1 MTSLYFFD
9 RSRCQP
15 PDRATLAASPARPG
29 LVAPWSDRQAV
40 NRRLTGDSPFGDDQV
55 MAAAAIQ
62 SIEPAVITASASV
75 VIAVIVFVANQ
86 LASVRNDRRKAR
98 LSRVGDQ
105 LRELYGPL
113 HALVSVNEHLWRT
126 MRTSHLPEREKRHVS
141 AMTVDES
148 EEWIRWLQ
156 QGLMPANKQ
165 MRDLIVKHADL
176 IAEDDM
182 PVPLQDFC
190 AHVASYEVH
199 LARPAGSLPRQALIA
214 HPGEPFVTYVRDGF
228 ATLKK
233 EQARLLGGK
242 AGGTT
247 PSVS

>member
-1 MTSLYFFD
+1 MVSSNPVA
-9 RSRCQP
+9 RWPNPQ
-15 PDRATLAASPARPG
+15 AA
-29 LVAPWSDRQAV
+29 
-40 NRRLTGDSPFGDDQV
+40 NRRLTGDSPLGDDDA
-55 MAAAAIQ
+55 MAATATQ

-86 LASVRNDRRKAR
+86 LASLRNERRKAR
-98 LSRVGDQ
+98 LTRVSDQ

-126 MRTSHLPEREKRHVS
+126 MRASHLPEREERHVG

-148 EEWIRWLQ
+148 EQWTRWLQ

-176 IAEDDM
+176 IAEDDV

-199 LARPAGSLPRQALIA
+199 LARPAGSPPQRALIA
-214 HPGEPFVTYVRDGF
+214 HPGEPFITYVGDGF

-233 EQARLLGGK
+233 EQTRLLGGK
-242 AGGTT
+242 AGGTM

>member
-1 MTSLYFFD
+1 MVD
-9 RSRCQP
+9 A
-15 PDRATLAASPARPG
+15 AT
-29 LVAPWSDRQAV
+29 
-40 NRRLTGDSPFGDDQV
+40 
-55 MAAAAIQ
+55 Q

-126 MRTSHLPEREKRHVS
+126 MRGSHLPERETRHAG

-148 EEWIRWLQ
+148 EEWTRWLQ

-182 PVPLQDFC
+182 PAPLQDFC

-199 LARPAGSLPRQALIA
+199 LARPSGSPPRQALIA
-214 HPGEPFVTYVRDGF
+214 HPGEPFVAYVQNGF

-233 EQARLLGGK
+233 EQARLLGKNGR
-242 AGGTT
+242 TT
-247 PSVS
+247 PPAA

>member
-1 MTSLYFFD
+1 
-9 RSRCQP
+9 
-15 PDRATLAASPARPG
+15 
-29 LVAPWSDRQAV
+29 
-40 NRRLTGDSPFGDDQV
+40 LTGDSPLGDDDA
-55 MAAAAIQ
+55 MAAATP

-75 VIAVIVFVANQ
+75 VVAVIVFVANQ
-86 LASVRNDRRKAR
+86 LASLRNDRRKVRLAR
-98 LSRVGDQ
+98 VSDQ

-113 HALVSVNEHLWRT
+113 HALVSVNEHLWRA
-126 MRTSHLPEREKRHVS
+126 MRASHLPEREKRQAG

-148 EEWIRWLQ
+148 DEWTRWLQ

-199 LARPAGSLPRQALIA
+199 LARPAGSPPRRALIA

-242 AGGTT
+242 DGGTT
-247 PSVS
+247 PSAS